1 MNLIFSSISPDS
13 TSRSFNQTL
22 CVTPPSSIQLM
33 LLSLAK
39 QLSVSGIT
47 FLNIVAPNET
57 PRALLNLAAETI
69 GLRLSLACPIL
80 SSDLNRSLSNTSC
93 GKNTNFR
100 LFRVIL
106 RRVCYLFQQK
116 DKESVLPFRNEKQ
129 SSIVIIS
136 FHILQFQK
144 KNRITSNIE
153 YDRIE
158 LKGMNNQEFFF
169 LFPVI
174 KWYSDNTNM
183 RWPSLAS
190 KTICTFSL
198 STISLMVAYSQNIT
212 TWCRQ
217 SSRPSGI
224 YRFEV
229 MQLWK
234 RNKWTSNRKTKIV
247 TGSNSMNTESR
258 SQNWWAESYKCQILN
273 RVGEGEA

>member
-116 DKESVLPFRNEKQ
+116 DKESVQGVCFTFPKRETIKHCYNFISHTSVSEKEQ
-129 SSIVIIS
+129 
-136 FHILQFQK
+136 
-144 KNRITSNIE
+144 
-153 YDRIE
+153 
-158 LKGMNNQEFFF
+158 NNQ
-169 LFPVI
+169 
-174 KWYSDNTNM
+174 
-183 RWPSLAS
+183 
-190 KTICTFSL
+190 
-198 STISLMVAYSQNIT
+198 Q
-212 TWCRQ
+212 
-217 SSRPSGI
+217 
-224 YRFEV
+224 YRI
-229 MQLWK
+229 W
-234 RNKWTSNRKTKIV
+234 
-247 TGSNSMNTESR
+247 
-258 SQNWWAESYKCQILN
+258 
-273 RVGEGEA
+273 